1 LLRRIH
7 LPAIQKSYY
16 EEVVLAEVLDTV
28 PFEKEDLDISWQW
41 GPIGKESEVFAAAV
55 PKQTVDAHVRVLN
68 RASFSPSASYP
79 RAVALA
85 AAARVPAAI
94 LVHVADDRAT
104 LVVVRD
110 WLPGSVLD
118 HHLAERGTPEDLAAQ
133 LAEATAK
140 IAGYDHTLTGDER
153 GAELPVIL
161 TGTIDDVERVSR
173 EFARLSGRALLPF
186 EPDLK
191 YPEHFPPAEYAVNI
205 GLAIADRNR
214 GKPGAKLTEEQVP
227 ALNMLS
233 ERHLPKPIPFRPIA
247 IFMSLMLFGVVAF
260 NLTPQVEAQVV
271 EATVIGERLDSL
283 EKQARTRRLSV
294 SAARDLE
301 ERTEALRTKVT
312 LLDVRLDDL
321 AFELDAV
328 LNQLEAITGLAEAQ
342 GVRISSIQLNGE
354 EYILSGSAGSYD
366 GVLAYTE
373 SLREAGDGVFTSVRV
388 LRAASS
394 AAAELLAGF
403 EGAGAEANVGFQAT
417 AKFNRSDFLLPVE
430 DESAEIVPPTRN
442 SIPR

>member
-1 LLRRIH
+1 
-7 LPAIQKSYY
+7 
-16 EEVVLAEVLDTV
+16 
-28 PFEKEDLDISWQW
+28 
-41 GPIGKESEVFAAAV
+41 
-55 PKQTVDAHVRVLN
+55 
-68 RASFSPSASYP
+68 
-79 RAVALA
+79 
-85 AAARVPAAI
+85 
-94 LVHVADDRAT
+94 
-104 LVVVRD
+104 
-110 WLPGSVLD
+110 
-118 HHLAERGTPEDLAAQ
+118 
-133 LAEATAK
+133 
-140 IAGYDHTLTGDER
+140 
-153 GAELPVIL
+153 
-161 TGTIDDVERVSR
+161 
-173 EFARLSGRALLPF
+173 
-186 EPDLK
+186 
-191 YPEHFPPAEYAVNI
+191 VNI

-271 EATVIGERLDSL
+271 EATVIGERLDNL